1 MVGALSGVLAPC
13 PPAAA
18 DDAAARFYE
27 GLRQRR
33 LFGLAEGELLDRL
46 ENGRLNAE
54 QRVDVTIEL
63 SRTFLEHAR
72 YAVGEEQVDL
82 WQRAASVVSDL
93 LRAAPQ
99 SPWRPMLE
107 FQQALVPAARGEL
120 LGSRLELTPLD
131 AQLLAETRGVLDEA
145 VAGLSGV
152 AKSLD
157 AELSRATAA
166 RRTRTDGITP
176 YELRGLLIEA
186 RYRLGVAH
194 LERSQLFPA
203 SSPERAASLI
213 DAENWLKQV
222 AGGPPGELPTLNS
235 QVRLA
240 EVSRLR
246 GDFQRAER
254 LLIQVE
260 SDKPP
265 REISDA
271 AKAERVRVLL
281 ASGKAPEAAAML
293 AEYRRAQPAV
303 PGELQYLN
311 VEALAALRRIAVERG
326 DADLAKRLSESTE
339 SFVVQAE
346 RESGGYWGYRSRAL
360 LERVHDEAIYGP
372 ELAGLIQQA
381 RALYAGG
388 RHEDA
393 VAAYRAAQDAAR
405 QSGQTQTAFNL
416 GYTRA
421 SIQLETARY
430 PEAARSFL
438 ALAAEFPAVPQ
449 ATDAHLLG
457 AWCLGRVYDDQATKD
472 NRLAYTQALLEHRE
486 RYAASPTQHDAGWML
501 GLLEER
507 RLQATAALRLYRTI
521 PAEHRRGA
529 AAQAAVARCHEAI
542 LTRLHDLLRTTP
554 AADRQREIR
563 ALLERTEQ
571 EAVAEL
577 TRLVEGYSESPAALV
592 VEQAEVCLRLARML
606 LNRSV
611 PEYARA
617 DALLERVFHS
627 GETTP
632 TSAQGEA
639 TANAGDSAAW
649 KPLLRTAAQLRIV
662 SLAGQGEFQRAEE
675 LVRSL
680 SGSQAAD
687 VLGILAGLSEMAR
700 DTSDN
705 TRFHVGQLQLRA
717 AAELDARRSELS
729 ADEQQQLDLCLA
741 EAYVAGG
748 QSRDGIA
755 RYERV
760 LAAQPGNDLVRR
772 RLAEV
777 LEEACGTSECLEK
790 ARQHWRRLES
800 TATPGTPEW
809 MEARYHIIHCL
820 LGLRDR
826 EAASKLLAITKLLY
840 PDLGGELLQP
850 RFAKLEDELGRPK

>member
-1 MVGALSGVLAPC
+1 MLGALSGVLAPWLH
-13 PPAAA
+13 AAE

-46 ENGRLNAE
+46 QNGRLSAE
-54 QRVDVTIEL
+54 QRVDVTLEL

-72 YAVGEEQVDL
+72 YAVGEEQADL

-93 LRAAPQ
+93 LREAPQ

-120 LGSRLELTPLD
+120 LRARLELTPLD

-145 VAGLSGV
+145 VAGLRSV
-152 AKSLD
+152 ADSLD

-186 RYRLGVAH
+186 RYRLGLVH

-222 AGGPPGELPTLNS
+222 AGGPPGEPLTLNS

-240 EVSRLR
+240 EVSRHR
-246 GDFQRAER
+246 SDFQRAER
-254 LLIQVE
+254 LLTEVE
-260 SDKPP
+260 NDKPP
-265 REISDA
+265 REIGDA

-281 ASGKAPEAAAML
+281 ASGKAPEAAELL
-293 AEYRRAQPAV
+293 AEYRRAQRML

-311 VEALAALRRIAVERG
+311 LETLAALRRIAVERG
-326 DADLAKRLSESTE
+326 DADLAKQLSETME

-346 RESGGYWGYRSRAL
+346 REAGGYWSFRSRAL
-360 LERVHDEAIYGP
+360 LERVHDEAVYGQ
-372 ELAGLIQQA
+372 AVAALIQQA
-381 RALYAGG
+381 RGLYSGG
-388 RHEDA
+388 RHEEA
-393 VAAYRAAQDAAR
+393 VAAYEMAQNAAR
-405 QSGQTQTAFNL
+405 QSGQPQTAFDL
-416 GYTRA
+416 GYTGA
-421 SIQLETARY
+421 SIQLETGRY
-430 PEAARSFL
+430 PQAASSFL
-438 ALAAEFPAVPQ
+438 ALAAEFPEVPQ
-449 ATDAHLLG
+449 AADAHLLG
-457 AWCLGRVYDDQATKD
+457 AWCLGRVYDYQATRD
-472 NRLAYTQALLEHRE
+472 NRLAYTQALVEHRE
-486 RYAASPTQHDAGWML
+486 RYAESPTQHDAGWML

-529 AAQAAVARCHEAI
+529 AAQAAVARCQEAI
-542 LTRLHDLLRTTP
+542 LARLHDLLRTTP

-577 TRLVEGYSESPAALV
+577 TRFVESYPERPAALA
-592 VEQAEVCLRLARML
+592 VEQADVCLRLARIL
-606 LNRSV
+606 LNRGV

-627 GETTP
+627 DETRP
-632 TSAQGEA
+632 TSAA
-639 TANAGDSAAW
+639 ADPAANAGDPAAW

-680 SGSQAAD
+680 SGSQATD

-717 AAELDARRSELS
+717 AAELDARRNELPPE
-729 ADEQQQLDLCLA
+729 EQQQLDLCLA

-755 RYERV
+755 RFERV
-760 LAAQPGNDLVRR
+760 LAAQPGNELVRR

-777 LEEACGTSECLEK
+777 LENACGTRECLEK

-809 MEARYHIIHCL
+809 MEARYHVIHCL
-820 LGLRDR
+820 LGLGER
-826 EAASKLLAITKLLY
+826 EAAGKLLAITKLLY
-840 PDLGGELLQP
+840 PDLGGEPLQP
-850 RFAKLEDELGRPK
+850 RFAKLEEELGRSR

>member
-13 PPAAA
+13 VAAAA

-46 ENGRLNAE
+46 QNGRLNGE

-72 YAVGEEQVDL
+72 HAVGEEQADL
-82 WQRAASVVSDL
+82 WQRAGSVVSDL

-99 SPWRPMLE
+99 NPWRPMLE

-120 LGSRLELTPLD
+120 LRVRLELTPLD
-131 AQLLAETRGVLDEA
+131 AQLLAETRSVLDEA
-145 VAGLSGV
+145 VAALSGV
-152 AKSLD
+152 ARSLD

-176 YELRGLLIEA
+176 FELRGLLVEA
-186 RYRLGVAH
+186 RYRLGLAH
-194 LERSQLFPA
+194 LERAQLFPA

-222 AGGPPGELPTLNS
+222 AGGPPGELLTLSS

-246 GDFQRAER
+246 SDFQRAER
-254 LLIQVE
+254 LLAQVE
-260 SDKPP
+260 GDKPP
-265 REISDA
+265 RAISDA
-271 AKAERVRVLL
+271 AQAERVRVLL
-281 ASGKAPEAAAML
+281 ASGKAPEAAAVL
-293 AEYRRAQPAV
+293 AEYRRDHPAV

-311 VEALAALRRIAVERG
+311 VEAIAALRRIALDRG
-326 DADLAKRLSESTE
+326 DADLAKQLGESME
-339 SFVVQAE
+339 SFVAQAE
-346 RESGGYWGYRSRAL
+346 REAGGYWGYRSRAL
-360 LERVHDEAIYGP
+360 LERVHDEAAYGP
-372 ELAGLIQQA
+372 ALAGLIQQA
-381 RALYAGG
+381 RALYSGG
-388 RHEDA
+388 RYEEA
-393 VAAYRAAQDAAR
+393 VAAYAAAQDSAR
-405 QSGQTQTAFNL
+405 QTGQTQTAFDL

-421 SIQLETARY
+421 SILLETGRY
-430 PEAARSFL
+430 PQAARSFL
-438 ALAAEFPAVPQ
+438 ALATEFPEVPQ
-449 ATDAHLLG
+449 AANAHLLG
-457 AWCLGRVYDDQATKD
+457 AWCLGRVYDEQATRD
-472 NRLAYTQALLEHRE
+472 NRLAYTQALVEHRE
-486 RYAASPTQHDAGWML
+486 RYAESPTQHDAGWML

-542 LTRLHDLLRTTP
+542 LARLHDLLRTTP

-563 ALLERTEQ
+563 GLLAQTEQ
-571 EAVAEL
+571 DAIAEL
-577 TRLVEGYSESPAALV
+577 TTLVESYPESPAPLA

-606 LNRSV
+606 LNRGV

-632 TSAQGEA
+632 TSANPDPAA
-639 TANAGDSAAW
+639 TAGEPAVW

-680 SGSQAAD
+680 SGSDAAD
-687 VLGILAGLSEMAR
+687 VLGILAGLGEMAR
-700 DTSDN
+700 DTSEN

-729 ADEQQQLDLCLA
+729 SDEQQQLDLCLA

-755 RYERV
+755 RFERV
-760 LAAQPGNDLVRR
+760 LAAQPGNEQVRR

-777 LEEACGTSECLEK
+777 LEETCGTSECLDK
-790 ARQHWRRLES
+790 ARGHWRRLES
-800 TATPGTPEW
+800 TARPGTPEW
-809 MEARYHIIHCL
+809 MQARYHVIHCL
-820 LGLRDR
+820 LRLGDQ
-826 EAASKLLAITKLLY
+826 EAAARLLAITKLLY
-840 PDLGGELLQP
+840 PDLGGESLQP
-850 RFAKLEDELGRPK
+850 QFAKLEEELERSK